1 MLPVC
6 DSIHVFDDHSTDET
20 ARIAEYLGA
29 TVYRSEFQGLD
40 EQRDK
45 QFLMGQIY
53 NSIPAQDQH
62 FTRGN
67 PYSPY
72 WALCLDGDEELI
84 GNAGEQLHDAAA
96 SGDADSY
103 SIRILYAWD
112 SETQVRVD
120 GVYENFRRPSLF
132 RLMNRGFAFQTTP
145 NGGNLHCSSIP
156 QEMIAGFRPCDAEL
170 LHYGYLDAELRKRKY
185 DWYNQ
190 VDPGNVA
197 EDCYRHIVQG
207 DAGGVPAYRR
217 LLHAGPLKL
226 EPLRYLEPLKAVTF
240 AHRPGVLMPIPEP

>member
-62 FTRGN
+62 FTLGN
-67 PYSPY
+67 PKSPY

-84 GNAGEQLHDAAA
+84 GNAGELLHDAAA
-96 SGDADSY
+96 SGCADSY
-103 SIRILYAWD
+103 SIWD
-112 SETQVRVD
+112 EVTQVRVD
-120 GVYENFRRPSLF
+120 GVYQNFRRPSLF
-132 RLMNRGFAFQTTP
+132 RLMNRGFAFQVTP

-156 QEMIAGFRPCDAEL
+156 QEMIAGFGHCPAEL
-170 LHYGYLDAELRKRKY
+170 LHYGYLDAELRRRKY

-190 VDPGNVA
+190 VDPGNMA

-207 DAGGVPAYRR
+207 DPGGVPAYRR

-226 EPLRYLEPLKAVTF
+226 EPLIPVTF
-240 AHRPGVLMPIPEP
+240 AHRPGELMPIPEP